1 VLAALAMAQFDYLQ
15 RILGTDKKNQIFSVF
30 EHSLTKDYHVYYGA
44 ELFDIVPSDREDTR
58 FKLMIA
64 HLANIGIALAKL
76 QATFKLDP
84 RTIKKWSRA
93 LRSGDAEVLA
103 RAFAGRNASRKL
115 TRAVEEYVRIRFPSI
130 YSEDRY
136 TYSSKIRRELK
147 KALRIELSAEAL
159 RPLFNKL
166 KAELE
171 QHEGEA
177 CAPAQEGNQDKDGDE
192 DEDEEDGE
200 PPAPGGSGDSEPEA
214 QYPVEETGSGS
225 QSSIELTTYSESE
238 FLKAPQILVEPLRA
252 LNEEDRSVPKNRKA
266 HADFSTARWCS
277 HLGLLLFSEPLS
289 ALEDVLGADKGPPVI
304 QWASQVL
311 LGAANLEQTK
321 LLSAAD
327 LSLLLGGE
335 PAGTPGHQRKKLA
348 ALAEDPA
355 LARDI
360 LRWNFQ
366 RVGGPTMSD
375 FYFDP
380 HTKHYTGKKN
390 VLKGWCSKIR
400 WADKVLQGDFIHST
414 SGQPLYLEN
423 TDSYEDMRQRFM
435 QSEERFRDCMD
446 IGQERVLTWIIDR
459 GIYSNKIFAR
469 FIDSPN
475 KHLIT
480 WEKGY
485 RRDGWPPERESQG
498 SMVVQRVRNYLAD
511 KRTYRFEWIDEAWP
525 KNPQLRR
532 MIVRATNP
540 EGKQVEV
547 SILCDDFARPAKEI
561 VWLMFDRWVQENDFK
576 YMDAHFGI
584 NEITSY
590 RSETYASIR
599 NELEDREVKNAAYTA
614 LENERAEQEERLGKL
629 LLIDHKSKKQEQQ
642 RAQRI
647 ARLESPASLG
657 PSHRRE
663 LGRMRGAQGSALK
676 HRKQRDQQM
685 SSIEQE
691 IARLDGQLAVTAKNV
706 SRLDTLI
713 QRGSVRLCGERKYL
727 MDVIKITARNL
738 FYEMLAPFKDAYDN
752 FRDDHV
758 WFRHLSH
765 SGGVIVP
772 AGPELLRSHLIGTA
786 DFPKP
791 VRAVIRQVLTKFNE
805 IRPRLPDGSQRSIEL
820 VLGSKA
826 AIQLAPTIA

>member
-1 VLAALAMAQFDYLQ
+1 MLTAPAMGEFDYLQ
-15 RILGTDKKNQIFSVF
+15 RILGTDKKNRIFSVF
-30 EHSLTKDYHVYYGA
+30 AHSLTKDYHVYYGA
-44 ELFDIVPSDREDTR
+44 ELFEIVPSDREDTR
-58 FKLMIA
+58 FKLMVA

-93 LRSGDAEVLA
+93 LRSGDVEVLA

-115 TRAVEEYVRIRFPSI
+115 SRFVEEYVRIRFPSI

-147 KALRIELSAEAL
+147 TALRVELSAETL

-166 KAELE
+166 KAEFE
-171 QHEGEA
+171 QCEGEA
-177 CAPAQEGNQDKDGDE
+177 GVCADEENQDKQGEE
-192 DEDEEDGE
+192 DEKEDGQ
-200 PPAPGGSGDSEPEA
+200 PAAPGESGDSGLEA
-214 QYPVEETGSGS
+214 QLPVEESGPGT
-225 QSSIELTTYSESE
+225 QSSIESATSEGSE
-238 FLKAPQILVEPLRA
+238 PSKKPQVPVEPLRA
-252 LNEEDRSVPKNRKA
+252 LEEENRSAPNNRKA

-289 ALEDVLGADKGPPVI
+289 ALEEVLGADKGPPVI

-321 LLSAAD
+321 LLSAED

-348 ALAEDPA
+348 ALAEEPA
-355 LARDI
+355 LAGDI

-366 RVGGPTMSD
+366 RVGGPAMSD

-380 HTKHYTGKKN
+380 HTKHYTGKQN
-390 VLKGWCSKIR
+390 VLKGWCPKIR
-400 WADKVLQGDFIHST
+400 WADKVLQGDFVHST

-423 TDSYEDMRQRFM
+423 TDSYEDLRQRFAKI
-435 QSEERFRDCMD
+435 EEHFRACMD
-446 IGQERVLTWIIDR
+446 IAHERVLTWVIDR
-459 GIYSNKIFAR
+459 GIFSSKIFAW
-469 FIDSPN
+469 FVDSPN

-485 RRDGWPPERESQG
+485 KRNGWPPGRELQG
-498 SMVVQRVRNYLAD
+498 SMVVQRVRNYRAD
-511 KRTYRFEWIDEAWP
+511 KRTYRFEWIEEAWP
-525 KNPQLRR
+525 KNPRLRR

-561 VWLMFDRWVQENDFK
+561 VWLMFNRWVQENDFK
-576 YMDAHFGI
+576 YLDAHFGI
-584 NEITSY
+584 NEVTSY
-590 RSETYASIR
+590 RSETYAKIR
-599 NELEDREVKNAAYTA
+599 DELEDREVKNAVYTA
-614 LENERAEQEERLGKL
+614 LENERTKRDERLGKL

-647 ARLESPASLG
+647 ARLESLASLG
-657 PSHRRE
+657 PAQRTE
-663 LGRMRGAQGSALK
+663 LGRLRGAQNSALK
-676 HRKQRDQQM
+676 HRRLRDQQI

-691 IARLDGQLAVTAKNV
+691 IARLDNQLAVTAKTV

-738 FYEMLAPFKDAYDN
+738 FYQMLAPFKEAYDN

-758 WFRHLSH
+758 WFRHLSQ

-772 AGPELLRSHLIGTA
+772 TGPDLLRCHLIGTA

-791 VRAVIRQVLTKFNE
+791 VREVINQVLTQFNE
-805 IRPRLPDGSQRSIEL
+805 TQPRLPDGSQRRLEL
-820 VLGSKA
+820 VLGSKLG
-826 AIQLAPTIA
+826 IQLATADG